1 MMFHENYYK
10 TRLKIDVMQIKF
22 IFLFLQTVCRSLE
35 RSVQSLT
42 RDSIGRRETP
52 PLARSWLQV
61 YVRGELVGEH
71 SVRANPIERLAQV
84 AQVKFKLFESTFN
97 RLSSL
102 SNNLLGL

>member
-42 RDSIGRRETP
+42 RDSIGRPGDSSPRSV
-52 PLARSWLQV
+52 LAAGV
-61 YVRGELVGEH
+61 CEGGTGGG
-71 SVRANPIERLAQV
+71 A
-84 AQVKFKLFESTFN
+84 
-97 RLSSL
+97 
-102 SNNLLGL
+102 